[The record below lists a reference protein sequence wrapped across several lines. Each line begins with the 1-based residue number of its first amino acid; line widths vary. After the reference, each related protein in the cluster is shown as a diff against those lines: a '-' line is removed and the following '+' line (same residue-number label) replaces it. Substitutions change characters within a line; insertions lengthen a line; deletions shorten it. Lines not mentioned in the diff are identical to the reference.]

1 MELKMIHK
9 FELNGYKLVIDVNS
23 GSVHILDGITYDL
36 LNYAS
41 DDMPAKMP
49 QEALKELTLKYS
61 DDDLID
67 AWTELYTLYK
77 SDVLFSTEV
86 YQKYN
91 IVNDNGPIKSIC
103 LNIAHDCNLRCTY
116 CFASTGDFGGGR
128 KLMTFEVGKAAI
140 DFLLKNCG
148 SRRNLEVDFFGGEP
162 LMNFDVVKEIVR
174 YSRAAEKV
182 KNKNIRFTIT
192 TNALLLDV
200 EKIDFINSE
209 MSNVVL
215 SLDGRREVNDLL
227 RKTISGDGSYD
238 LIVPKIKLLV
248 EKRKQK
254 NYYVRGTFTRENLDF
269 TGDVLHLA
277 ELGFEQIS
285 VEPVITD
292 DSNDLSIRKEDL
304 PQVFAEYEK
313 LSKEIIKLKKEGK
326 GFNFFHFMIDL
337 EEGPCLIKLL
347 RGCGCGNEYVAI
359 TPEGDIYPCHQFV
372 GQNDYIMGN
381 VMNEGEKLTAISIKK
396 DFSHANIFAKKDCTK
411 CWAKFYC
418 SGGCNA
424 NNNAFC
430 GDILKPYSISCEIEK
445 KRVEC
450 ALMIKAALSD

>member
-1 MELKMIHK
+1 MIHK

-36 LNYAS
+36 LNYAN

-61 DDDLID
+61 DDDLIE
-67 AWTELYTLYK
+67 AWAELYALYK
-77 SDVLFSTEV
+77 SDVLFSTEI

-91 IVNDNGPIKSIC
+91 VTKDNGPIKSIC
-103 LNIAHDCNLRCTY
+103 LNIAHDCNLRCKY

-192 TNALLLDV
+192 TNALLLDA

-248 EKRKQK
+248 EKREQK